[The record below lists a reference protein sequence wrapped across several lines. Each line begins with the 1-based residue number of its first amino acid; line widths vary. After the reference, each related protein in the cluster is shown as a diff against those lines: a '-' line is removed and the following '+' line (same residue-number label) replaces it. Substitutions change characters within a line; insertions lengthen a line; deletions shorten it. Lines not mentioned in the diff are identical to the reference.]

1 MISLRRPV
9 SRRVNRI
16 GGSDDPKLI
25 AEVCRNI
32 MAVRARRRLLGQTAR
47 RASATRNVKGRDA
60 RKAVALR
67 QPFWQSGSRYGR
79 RKSTEA
85 RPPPV
90 RFHAK
95 HVSVGES
102 GGEYFQV
109 SFDNDDPSDDDLDLS
124 LPDQPYLLVQ
134 RQFEDDD
141 GGVCYIE
148 TLDHD
153 SYTGHYRLRL
163 IEFTP
168 TRLAFEIARKDHKYV
183 EVTFD
188 LNAKR
193 FSEVKRI
200 VHIIF
205 GVRA

>member
-1 MISLRRPV
+1 MDEGSALKQRP
-9 SRRVNRI
+9 S
-16 GGSDDPKLI
+16 
-25 AEVCRNI
+25 
-32 MAVRARRRLLGQTAR
+32 
-47 RASATRNVKGRDA
+47 
-60 RKAVALR
+60 
-67 QPFWQSGSRYGR
+67 
-79 RKSTEA
+79 
-85 RPPPV
+85 PV

-95 HVSVGES
+95 HVSTGES

-109 SFDNDDPSDDDLDLS
+109 SFDNEDPSDDDLDLS
-124 LPDQPYLLVQ
+124 PPDQHYLLVQ

-153 SYTGHYRLRL
+153 TYTGHYRLRL

-168 TRLAFEIARKDHKYV
+168 TRLAFEIARKHDKYV

>member
-1 MISLRRPV
+1 
-9 SRRVNRI
+9 
-16 GGSDDPKLI
+16 
-25 AEVCRNI
+25 
-32 MAVRARRRLLGQTAR
+32 
-47 RASATRNVKGRDA
+47 
-60 RKAVALR
+60 
-67 QPFWQSGSRYGR
+67 
-79 RKSTEA
+79 
-85 RPPPV
+85 V

-95 HVSVGES
+95 HVSVGET

-109 SFDNDDPSDDDLDLS
+109 SFDNEDPSDDDLDLS
-124 LPDQPYLLVQ
+124 PPDQPYLLVQ

-153 SYTGHYRLRL
+153 TYTGHYRLRL

-168 TRLAFEIARKDHKYV
+168 KRLAFEIARRDHKYV

-193 FSEVKRI
+193 FIIVKRI

-205 GVRA
+205 GCVRD

>member
-1 MISLRRPV
+1 M
-9 SRRVNRI
+9 
-16 GGSDDPKLI
+16 
-25 AEVCRNI
+25 
-32 MAVRARRRLLGQTAR
+32 
-47 RASATRNVKGRDA
+47 
-60 RKAVALR
+60 
-67 QPFWQSGSRYGR
+67 
-79 RKSTEA
+79 
-85 RPPPV
+85 

-102 GGEYFQV
+102 GGEYFEV
-109 SFDNDDPSDDDLDLS
+109 SFDNESPSDDDLDLS
-124 LPDQPYLLVQ
+124 SPDQPYLLVQ

-141 GGVCYIE
+141 GGVCYIK
-148 TLDHD
+148 TLDGD
-153 SYTGHYRLRL
+153 AYTGHYRLRL

-168 TRLAFEIARKDHKYV
+168 RRLAFEIVRKDNRYV

-188 LNAKR
+188 LSAKR

>member
-1 MISLRRPV
+1 M
-9 SRRVNRI
+9 
-16 GGSDDPKLI
+16 
-25 AEVCRNI
+25 
-32 MAVRARRRLLGQTAR
+32 
-47 RASATRNVKGRDA
+47 
-60 RKAVALR
+60 
-67 QPFWQSGSRYGR
+67 
-79 RKSTEA
+79 
-85 RPPPV
+85 

-95 HVSVGES
+95 HVFVGES

-109 SFDNDDPSDDDLDLS
+109 SFDNEGPTVDDLDLS
-124 LPDQPYLLVQ
+124 PSDHPYLLVQ
-134 RQFEDDD
+134 RSFEDED

-148 TLDHD
+148 TLDRNT
-153 SYTGHYRLRL
+153 YTGQYCLRL

-168 TRLAFEIARKDHKYV
+168 TRLAFEIARKKHTYV

-188 LNAKR
+188 LSAKR

>member
-1 MISLRRPV
+1 M
-9 SRRVNRI
+9 
-16 GGSDDPKLI
+16 
-25 AEVCRNI
+25 
-32 MAVRARRRLLGQTAR
+32 RL
-47 RASATRNVKGRDA
+47 
-60 RKAVALR
+60 
-67 QPFWQSGSRYGR
+67 
-79 RKSTEA
+79 
-85 RPPPV
+85 
-90 RFHAK
+90 HANN
-95 HVSVGES
+95 VSVAES

-109 SFDNDDPSDDDLDLS
+109 SFDNEDPSDDDLDLS
-124 LPDQPYLLVQ
+124 PPDQPYLLVQ

-153 SYTGHYRLRL
+153 TYTGHYRLRL

-193 FSEVKRI
+193 FSEIKRI

-205 GVRA
+205 GVRASLTGGASLNVRDGSTPFEIRHRKDRKADDGPRMMVILSNRGV

>member
-1 MISLRRPV
+1 
-9 SRRVNRI
+9 
-16 GGSDDPKLI
+16 
-25 AEVCRNI
+25 
-32 MAVRARRRLLGQTAR
+32 MAVKHCSTPMSAGRQGWLGDAECERNARE
-47 RASATRNVKGRDA
+47 
-60 RKAVALR
+60 AVALTMGGEIR
-67 QPFWQSGSRYGR
+67 T
-79 RKSTEA
+79 KEVTEA

-95 HVSVGES
+95 HVSIGEA

-109 SFDNDDPSDDDLDLS
+109 SFDNEDPGDDDLDLS
-124 LPDQPYLLVQ
+124 PPVQPYLLVQ

-153 SYTGHYRLRL
+153 TYTGHYRLRL

-168 TRLAFEIARKDHKYV
+168 TRLAFEIVRKDHKYV

-193 FSEVKRI
+193 FSEIKRI